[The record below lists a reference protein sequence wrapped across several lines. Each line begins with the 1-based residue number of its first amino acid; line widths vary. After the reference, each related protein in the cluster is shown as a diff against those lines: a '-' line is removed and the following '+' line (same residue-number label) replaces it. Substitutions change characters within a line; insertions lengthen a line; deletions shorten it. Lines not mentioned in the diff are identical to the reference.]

1 MINIRSKGLYQL
13 HGLITLFALPFFF
26 VLCAYLGSEV
36 FSKLHYELVNFPLY
50 WLGTLISGII
60 ALPFYDKL
68 ETDTPQFRWYRLVN
82 LTNQQ
87 TLVLLIVM
95 FTLIFVTKDK
105 GMSRIFM
112 GSYILASWVFFLIL
126 NNFLPSIL
134 SRLVFQGVN
143 VRNCLL
149 IGSADHCLEIQDWIL
164 GRSNIGLHI
173 VGYLDFQESQPREIR
188 LEHLGIVE
196 HLEKIIN
203 EHGIN
208 QIILLETRHSKEWVQ
223 HILEV
228 CNKNACRI
236 LIYNPWREYF
246 NQPLITIQEGSHAFF
261 TFKEEPLESPINRF
275 YKRLLDLAIAI
286 PVCCTVLPVLC
297 VFVYI
302 SHRISAP
309 GPLFFKQQRI
319 GMNRKEFTILKF
331 RSMVHV
337 PEGRREGVQASKGDK
352 RIFLLGKFMRRCSI
366 DEFPQFLNVLT
377 GQMSVVGPRPHYKGH
392 DKLFT
397 QYIYQYRQRHFA
409 KPGLTGLAQSKGFR
423 GEITDLELLK
433 ERTHYDLEYIDNWS
447 LNLDI
452 SIILRTFIQMFLPPK
467 TAY

>member
-1 MINIRSKGLYQL
+1 MINIRSRGLYQL
-13 HGLITLFALPFFF
+13 HGLITLFLLPFFF
-26 VLCAYLGSEV
+26 VLWAYIGSEI
-36 FSKLHYELVNFPLY
+36 FNKFHYDMVNFPLY
-50 WLGTLISGII
+50 WIGTLISGII

-68 ETDTPQFRWYRLVN
+68 EVDTPRFRWYRLVN

-87 TLVLLIVM
+87 TLVLLVVM

-105 GMSRIFM
+105 GMSRMFM
-112 GSYILASWVFFLIL
+112 GSFIVGSWVFFLCL
-126 NNFLPSIL
+126 NNFLPSLL
-134 SRLVFQGVN
+134 SRMVFQGVN
-143 VRNCLL
+143 VRKCLL
-149 IGSADHCLEIQDWIL
+149 IGSAQHCLEIEDWIL
-164 GRSNIGLHI
+164 GQTSIGLNV
-173 VGYLDFQESQPREIR
+173 VGYLDFQESKRTKTR
-188 LEHLGIVE
+188 VEHLGIVE
-196 HLEKIIN
+196 HLEEVIN
-203 EHGIN
+203 DRGVN
-208 QIILLETRHSKEWVQ
+208 QIILLETRNSKEWVQ

-246 NQPLITIQEGSHAFF
+246 NQPLISVQEGSHAFF

-275 YKRLLDLAIAI
+275 YKRFLDLIIAVPI
-286 PVCCTVLPVLC
+286 CCTVLPILC
-297 VFVYI
+297 FVAYI
-302 SHRISAP
+302 AQRIEAP

-319 GMNRKEFTILKF
+319 GMNRKEFTIYKF
-331 RSMVHV
+331 RTMHHQAVKAK
-337 PEGRREGVQASKGDK
+337 EGHQASKDDK
-352 RIFLLGKFMRRCSI
+352 RIFRLGKLMRHYSI
-366 DEFPQFLNVLT
+366 DEFPQFINVLL
-377 GQMSVVGPRPHYKGH
+377 GHMSVVGPRPHFKGH

-452 SIILRTFIQMFLPPK
+452 SIILRTVIQVIFPPK